1 MRLEH
6 GVARSLNYASRPDFS
21 SNQLDRFSITELP
34 EHEARSTYYTAYLQ
48 DDVKASFNFTLN
60 LGVRYEYYSV
70 MREAQDRARV
80 FSVDCGGVFAPPAP
94 FFQPP
99 PQNNPPPVRCHWGAA
114 AVGVTKAL

>member
-80 FSVDCGGVFAPPAP
+80 FSVDCGGGRAPPRPLFGPNRDNNTAP
-94 FFQPP
+94 GRVHSAPAP
-99 PQNNPPPVRCHWGAA
+99 S
-114 AVGVTKAL
+114 L